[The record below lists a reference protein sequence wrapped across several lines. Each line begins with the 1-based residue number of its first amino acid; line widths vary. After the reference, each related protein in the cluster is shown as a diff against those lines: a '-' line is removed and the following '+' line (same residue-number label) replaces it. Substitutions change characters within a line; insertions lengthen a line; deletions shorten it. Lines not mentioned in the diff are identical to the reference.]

1 MTAPSHLADAA
12 SEEPLAGVNVLD
24 LTIAWAGP
32 MATRILASLGATVVK
47 LENPLKLDSWRG
59 YEGSPRERFP
69 DEEPGPA
76 WYNRN
81 AWFNTQNHD
90 KLSLCI
96 NLKAPAAQ
104 LVKQRALAWAD
115 VVIANFAPGALDRLG
130 LGFDAAVAVN
140 PDIVV
145 VEMPAFG
152 NDGPLSHHVGMGQ
165 TMEAAAGMASLMG
178 YDGGHPSLTGTAF
191 LDPAGGLHGA
201 AAALTALYLRE
212 LTGEPQYVEVPQ
224 VEAALHWIGPE
235 ILSRELG
242 AEPAPPAGNEVEFA
256 APHDAYR
263 CAGDDEWVAI
273 EVRDQQDWSALCA
286 VIGRPDLDRD
296 GELAS
301 LAGRRRGAGVIRA
314 AIEAWSTQFTKEGA
328 ARQLQRGGVI
338 AAPVSTGADIATDPH
353 LWARG
358 FFTAL
363 DHPDCGRHFYPGV
376 AVRAG
381 VMPRPLRRA
390 APQLGTDNGTVL
402 ELFGLSPD
410 EAADLERQGVTM
422 TRPAADWRV
431 RQPERQPLGR

>member
-1 MTAPSHLADAA
+1 VNPEN
-12 SEEPLAGVNVLD
+12 EEPLAGVNVLD

-59 YEGSPRERFP
+59 YDGSPRERFP
-69 DEEPGPA
+69 DGEPGPA
-76 WYNRN
+76 WFNRN

-104 LVKQRALAWAD
+104 PVKERALAWAD

-165 TMEAAAGMASLMG
+165 TMEAASGMASLMG
-178 YDGGHPSLTGTAF
+178 YDGDHPSLTGTAF

-201 AAALTALYLRE
+201 AAVLTALYLRE
-212 LTGEPQYVEVPQ
+212 VTGEPQYVEVPQ
-224 VEAALHWIGPE
+224 VEAALHWIGPQ
-235 ILSRELG
+235 ILAAELG
-242 AEPAPPAGNEVEFA
+242 AAPAPPAGNAVESA

-263 CAGDDEWVAI
+263 CAGEDEWVAI
-273 EVRDQQDWSALCA
+273 EVRTELDWSALCA
-286 VIGRPDLDRD
+286 VIGRPDLERD
-296 GELAS
+296 AALGGA
-301 LAGRRRGAGVIRA
+301 AGRRQQAGAIREA
-314 AIEAWSTQFTKEGA
+314 VEAWSTQYTKEGA

-338 AAPVSTGADIATDPH
+338 AAPVSTGADIAHDPH

-381 VMPRPLRRA
+381 VAPRPLGRA
-390 APQLGTDNGTVL
+390 APQLGADNAAAL
-402 ELFGLSPD
+402 ELFGLSPA
-410 EAADLERQGVTM
+410 EAADLERQGVTA
-422 TRPAADWRV
+422 TRPAVDWRA
-431 RQPERQPLGR
+431 RQSECPAAGR

>member
-1 MTAPSHLADAA
+1 V
-12 SEEPLAGVNVLD
+12 SEEPLAGINVLD

-69 DEEPGPA
+69 DGEPGPA
-76 WYNRN
+76 WFNRN

-104 LVKQRALAWAD
+104 PVKQRALAWAD

-140 PDIVV
+140 PAIVV

-165 TMEAAAGMASLMG
+165 TMEAASGMASLMG
-178 YDGGHPSLTGTAF
+178 YDGEHPSLTGTAF

-201 AAALTALYLRE
+201 AAVLTALYLRE

-224 VEAALHWIGPE
+224 VEAALHWIGPQ
-235 ILSRELG
+235 ILAAELG
-242 AEPAPPAGNEVEFA
+242 AAPAPPAGNEVPLA

-263 CAGDDEWVAI
+263 CAGEDEWVAI
-273 EVRDQQDWSALCA
+273 EVRNQLDWSALCS
-286 VIGRPDLDRD
+286 VIGRPDLEGD
-296 GELAS
+296 AA
-301 LAGRRRGAGVIRA
+301 LAGVAGRSHRAAAIRA
-314 AIEAWSTQFTKEGA
+314 AVEAWSTQYTKEGA

-338 AAPVSTGADIATDPH
+338 AAPVSTGADIAHDPH

-381 VMPRPLRRA
+381 VTPQPLGRA
-390 APQLGTDNGTVL
+390 APQLGADNEAAL
-402 ELFGLSPD
+402 ELFGLSPA

-422 TRPAADWRV
+422 TRPATDWHA
-431 RQPERQPLGR
+431 RQPDRPAPGR